1 MPLHV
6 NLYHE
11 VQRQELARRRDP
23 LRLGMMGLGVIAVGF
38 VAYYFVVLE
47 QAHEVTTQYEALQ
60 DEFSK
65 LDPKAK
71 AAKTREDE
79 LNTEISASDTL
90 VKSIDSRFYWAPV
103 LDQVLKT
110 VPRTVQLT
118 HFSGSTPNS
127 ASTTV
132 NTVEIT
138 GISSAIEPRKEA
150 EALRTALNTRLGTQ
164 FDGVNAMFKT
174 LDDSDEIV
182 MLDGRRLATAA
193 FNIEIKL
200 QAKDPAAV
208 AAAPAPARNPKLVA
222 AQ

>member
-23 LRLGMMGLGVIAVGF
+23 LRLGMMGLAVIAAGF

-47 QAHEVTTQYEALQ
+47 QAHLVGSQYAALQ
-60 DEFSK
+60 DEYSR
-65 LDPKAK
+65 LQPKAA
-71 AAKTREDE
+71 AAKAREDE
-79 LNTEISASDTL
+79 LNTEISTSDTL
-90 VKSIDSRFYWAPV
+90 VKNIDGRFYWAPV

-118 HFSGSTPNS
+118 QFSATTPGTAIGS
-127 ASTTV
+127 V
-132 NTVEIT
+132 NTVEIS

-150 EALRTALNTRLGTQ
+150 EALRTALNTRLGTK
-164 FDGVNAMFKT
+164 FDGVSALFKT
-174 LDDSDEIV
+174 LDDSDEV
-182 MLDGRRLATAA
+182 VLLDGRRLATAN
-193 FNIEIKL
+193 FNIEVRL
-200 QAKDPAAV
+200 QAKDPATA
-208 AAAPAPARNPKLVA
+208 AAAPVTKSKLIA

>member
-23 LRLGMMGLGVIAVGF
+23 LRLGMMGLAVIATGF
-38 VAYYFVVLE
+38 VAYYFVMLE
-47 QAHEVTTQYEALQ
+47 QAHQVGTQYEALQ
-60 DEFSK
+60 DEYSR
-65 LDPKAK
+65 LQPKAA
-71 AAKTREDE
+71 AAKAREDE

-90 VKSIDSRFYWAPV
+90 VKNIDGRFYWAPV
-103 LDQVLKT
+103 LDQILKT

-118 HFSGSTPNS
+118 HFNATTPATSTG
-127 ASTTV
+127 TV
-132 NTVEIT
+132 NTIEIS

-150 EALRTALNTRLGTQ
+150 EALRTALNSRLGTQ
-164 FDGVNAMFKT
+164 FDGVSAVFKT
-174 LDDSDEIV
+174 LDDTDEVV
-182 MLDGRRLATAA
+182 MLDGRRLATSN

-200 QAKDPAAV
+200 QARDPATA
-208 AAAPAPARNPKLVA
+208 AAAPDPAHKSKLIA

>member
-23 LRLGMMGLGVIAVGF
+23 LRLGMMGLAVIAVGF

-47 QAHEVTTQYEALQ
+47 QAHVVESQYAALQ
-60 DEFSK
+60 DEFSR

-79 LNTEISASDTL
+79 LNTEISASETL
-90 VKSIDSRFYWAPV
+90 VKNIDSRFYWAPV

-118 HFSGSTPNS
+118 HFAAAAPTGN
-127 ASTTV
+127 ASV
-132 NTVEIT
+132 NTVEIS

-150 EALRTALNTRLGTQ
+150 EALRTALNSRLGTQ
-164 FDGVNAMFKT
+164 FDGVSAMFKT

-182 MLDGRRLATAA
+182 MLDGRRLATAN

-200 QAKDPAAV
+200 QAKDPSTV
-208 AAAPAPARNPKLVA
+208 AAAPEPVRKSKLIA

>member
-118 HFSGSTPNS
+118 HFSGATPNS

-132 NTVEIT
+132 NTVEIS

-200 QAKDPAAV
+200 QAKDPATA
-208 AAAPAPARNPKLVA
+208 AAAPEPARKPKLIA